1 MINETTQI
9 PKNSTSCIDLIFAD
23 QENLSINSG
32 VHSSLHPTCHHQIV
46 HPSFN
51 LNVYYPQPYQHLVWD
66 YKKANSITVRKGLDL
81 VDRAII
87 FHGKDINEQGTLFND
102 TILNFFK
109 KCA

>member
-1 MINETTQI
+1 MNETTQI
-9 PKNSTSCIDLIFAD
+9 PKNSTSCIDLIFAG

-51 LNVYYPQPYQHLVWD
+51 LNVYYTQPYQHLVWD

-81 VDRAII
+81 VNRAII